1 MVDQFLL
8 TGCAQLIYGSV
19 ISLLHG
25 ELILEYAVAC
35 TPVKDNWILKED
47 LDIQQMIN
55 KHKWLKTYCKAQH
68 ECANIYY
75 LWYKNRK
82 YTVLNDQFERT
93 QVHKHSFW
101 SSLYHFVFKQA
112 L

>member
-1 MVDQFLL
+1 MVGQFLL

-47 LDIQQMIN
+47 LDIQQMV
-55 KHKWLKTYCKAQH
+55 
-68 ECANIYY
+68 
-75 LWYKNRK
+75 KN
-82 YTVLNDQFERT
+82 L
-93 QVHKHSFW
+93 
-101 SSLYHFVFKQA
+101 L
-112 L
+112 